1 MPDQSRLVRVALA
14 VPLRR
19 TFDYSYPDTAN
30 PVVGARVMVPFGRQQ
45 LIGYVL
51 ELPESSNIE
60 PSKIKP
66 ILQLIDQESVIDG
79 ELFKLIRWAAN
90 YYQHP
95 VGEVFA
101 SCLPSRLNKGEK
113 AQLSPEYQWQ
123 LTAAGEQA
131 KPTSNAVKQRMIL
144 EFAKAHNKRILQAT
158 LPSNRFSPA
167 DVRKLVEKGWFI
179 EQAVLPK
186 NDPAAFATNFL
197 NPLCEKPEPTQ
208 QQHTALAKIYAKKD
222 QFQGFLLDGVTS
234 SGKTEVYLRA
244 IEQQLESSKQ
254 VLVLV
259 PEIGLTPQTVERFA
273 ARFQVPIAMLHSG
286 LTDKQ
291 RLNEWLRTK
300 QGLTSIVIG
309 TRSALF
315 TPFQNLGLIVIDEE
329 HDLSFKQQEG
339 FRYSARDLALFRAHQ
354 LQIPIILGSATPSM
368 ESQLNVKQG
377 KFERL
382 ELSQRAGN
390 AKAPHSKIF
399 DVRQRPLEAGISQ
412 PLKEHIQEHL
422 DKGHQALVFLNRRGF
437 APSLLCHDC
446 GWIAECSRCDKNMT
460 LHYQMKRLHCHHCDR
475 QAFLP
480 PKCPKCQ
487 SENLVPVGL
496 GTERLEEALVTMFPD
511 KKVARVDGDSMRNKN
526 AMQTLLKQIHAGD
539 IDILV
544 GTQMLA
550 KGHHFPK
557 LTCVAVADI
566 DGCLFSADYR
576 ATERTAQLLTQV
588 AGRAGRGDAKGEVII
603 QSHHPDHPLLVNL
616 FTQNYQVLSDQILA
630 EREEANLPPYSA
642 QALLRANANQLEKP
656 LQFLQEAAD
665 LLRQYEHIQVL
676 GPYPAPMV
684 KRAGKM
690 RAQLLLQSDNKK
702 QLQQILNA
710 SLALIESFKSGQS
723 VRWSI
728 DIDPQEV
735 F

>member
-1 MPDQSRLVRVALA
+1 MPDQPRLVRVALA

-19 TFDYSYPDTAN
+19 TFDYSYPDTVS
-30 PVVGARVMVPFGRQQ
+30 PVVGARVMVSFGRQQ
-45 LIGYVL
+45 LIGYVI
-51 ELPESSNIE
+51 ELPRSSDID
-60 PSKIKP
+60 PKKIKP
-66 ILQLIDQESVIDG
+66 ILELLDQDSAIDP
-79 ELFKLIRWAAN
+79 ELFTLIHWAAN

-95 VGEVFA
+95 IGEVFA

-113 AQLSPEYQWQ
+113 AQLSPEYQWH
-123 LTAAGEQA
+123 LTAQGEQA
-131 KPTSNAVKQRMIL
+131 KPAKNAVKQQLIL
-144 EFAKAHNKRILQAT
+144 NFAKAHGNAIEPSS
-158 LPSNRFSPA
+158 LPSNRFSRA
-167 DVRKLVEKGWFI
+167 DIRKLVEKGWFTEAQI
-179 EQAVLPK
+179 VPK
-186 NDPAAFATNFL
+186 ASAKSTINCL

-222 QFQGFLLDGVTS
+222 QFQPFLLDGVTA

-244 IEQQLESSKQ
+244 IEQQLEANKQ

-259 PEIGLTPQTVERFA
+259 PEIGLTPQTVRRFE

-286 LTDKQ
+286 LTGKQ
-291 RLNEWLRTK
+291 RLNEWIRAK

-315 TPFQNLGLIVIDEE
+315 TPFSALGIIVIDEE
-329 HDLSFKQQEG
+329 HDVSFKQQEG

-368 ESQLNVKQG
+368 ESQFNVKQG

-390 AKAPHSKIF
+390 AQAPHSKIF
-399 DVRQRPLEAGISQ
+399 DVRQRHLEAGISQ
-412 PLKEHIQEHL
+412 PLKEHLQQHL
-422 DKGHQALVFLNRRGF
+422 DNGNQALVFLNRRGF

-487 SENLVPVGL
+487 SEKLVPVGL
-496 GTERLEEALVTMFPD
+496 GTERLEESLQSMFPNNT
-511 KKVARVDGDSMRNKN
+511 VARVDRDSTRNKN
-526 AMQTLLKQIHAGD
+526 AMEKLTKQVHSGE

-557 LTCVAVADI
+557 LTCVAVVDI

-588 AGRAGRGDAKGEVII
+588 AGRAGRGDDKGEVII

-616 FTQNYQVLSDQILA
+616 FTQNYQILSDQILA
-630 EREEANLPPYSA
+630 EREAANLPPYSA
-642 QALLRANANQLEKP
+642 QALIRANANQLGKP
-656 LQFLQEAAD
+656 MQFLHDAAE
-665 LLRQYEHIQVL
+665 LLKQYDNIEVL
-676 GPYPAPMV
+676 GPYPAPMI
-684 KRAGKM
+684 KKAGKM
-690 RAQLLLQSDNKK
+690 HAHLLLQTSNKK

-710 SLALIESFKSGQS
+710 SLSLIESFKSAQAT
-723 VRWSI
+723 RWSI